1 MAELVAESKIY
12 QVFMQC
18 DKCGGLMKPTGEYLA
33 SNPPKYP
40 HKCQNCD
47 AVEIFPYMYPYQ
59 RLVMIEDP
67 RELVGLER
75 NSDEPQ

>member
-18 DKCGGLMKPTGEYLA
+18 DKCGGVMEHTGGALM

-40 HKCQNCD
+40 HKCQNCG
-47 AVEIFPYMYPYQ
+47 VVKSFPHIYPYQ
-59 RLVMIEDP
+59 KIVVIENP
-67 RELVGLER
+67 REPVGAER
-75 NSDEPQ
+75 NPDEP